1 MQADFQQVIYKYHVW
16 IMSND
21 YLFFIISQP

>member
-1 MQADFQQVIYKYHVW
+1 MQAHFQQLIYKYHVW

-21 YLFFIISQP
+21 GSLFIISQL